1 MSGRFEGESVLV
13 TGAASAIG
21 WAVAKQFASEGA
33 SVTVWD
39 IDRNAIANVEKQAQE
54 AGYRIRVEQL
64 DLLNGQ
70 AIEQGVATLIAKEAH
85 IDVLVNN
92 VGGSLH
98 TPQHFLELTDEHW
111 QRVMDVN
118 VTSAVRV
125 TRLVIPH
132 MVKRGY
138 GRIVN
143 LGSKAGRFGSL
154 FTGANYAASKG
165 AVQAMTLQIA
175 HEFGPFGIT
184 CNAVCPGVILTE
196 RVDRLLTSRQTL
208 EQRQKVIETI
218 PVRRHGTVE
227 DVAAPIL
234 FLAGKEAGFITGIM
248 LDVNGGQAMS
258 I

>member
-1 MSGRFEGESVLV
+1 MTGRFEGQSILV
-13 TGAASAIG
+13 TGAGSAIG

-39 IDRNAIANVEKQAQE
+39 INQKATLDVEKQAQD
-54 AGYRIRVEQL
+54 AGHNIQAEQL
-64 DLLNGQ
+64 DLLNTQ
-70 AIEQGVATLIAKEAH
+70 AIEQGVTNLIAKEGR

-111 QRVMDVN
+111 QRVMDIN
-118 VTSAVRV
+118 LTSAVRV
-125 TRLVIPH
+125 TRLIIPH
-132 MVKRGY
+132 MVKRSY

-165 AVQAMTLQIA
+165 AIQAMTLQIA
-175 HEFGPFGIT
+175 HEFGPVGIT
-184 CNAVCPGVILTE
+184 CNAVCPGVILTD
-196 RVDRLLTSRQTL
+196 RVDRLLASRQTP
-208 EQRQKVIETI
+208 EQRQKVIQTI

-227 DVAAPIL
+227 DVAAAIL
-234 FLAGKEAGFITGIM
+234 FLATKEAGFITGVM